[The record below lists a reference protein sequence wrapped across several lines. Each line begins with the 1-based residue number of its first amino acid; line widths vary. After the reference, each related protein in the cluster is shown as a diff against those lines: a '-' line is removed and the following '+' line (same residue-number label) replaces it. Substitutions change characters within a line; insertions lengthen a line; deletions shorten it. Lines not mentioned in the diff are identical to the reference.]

1 MHEYTTIIDFIN
13 LNIVHTG
20 TRVSLSLKGVTLY
33 NNSQVYIDDIGD
45 DNNKEAV
52 LCHTDT
58 RDEGAL
64 GVWFYPDSS
73 TIPLVNDD
81 YYAYNNT
88 TNVSC
93 FLMRRLRNMI
103 RLFRRGQPSSGGNL
117 CCEITDREGLNH
129 TMCINIGIIYNIILI
144 IKLLVNNN
152 YP

>member
-45 DNNKEAV
+45 DNNEEAV

-64 GVWFYPDSS
+64 GCGSIRIAVRYP
-73 TIPLVNDD
+73 
-81 YYAYNNT
+81 
-88 TNVSC
+88 
-93 FLMRRLRNMI
+93 
-103 RLFRRGQPSSGGNL
+103 
-117 CCEITDREGLNH
+117 
-129 TMCINIGIIYNIILI
+129 
-144 IKLLVNNN
+144 
-152 YP
+152 